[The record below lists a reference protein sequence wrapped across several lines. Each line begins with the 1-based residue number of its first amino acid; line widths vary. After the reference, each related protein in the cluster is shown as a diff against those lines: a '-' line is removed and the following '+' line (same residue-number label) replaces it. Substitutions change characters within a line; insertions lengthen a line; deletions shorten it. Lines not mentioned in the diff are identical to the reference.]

1 MTPQR
6 LLREALQHEKR
17 VRALRANGRYDLAL
31 MVLLDI
37 CHLQVDALNT
47 YAHPAIGRIVKR
59 LELNLPTENNTASLD
74 DSLAQLAR
82 IEGVV

>member
-1 MTPQR
+1 MTPQLAIVEAHDLER
-6 LLREALQHEKR
+6 KVVKLREK
-17 VRALRANGRYDLAL
+17 GRYDLAL